1 MPDHRFT
8 ATLRALV
15 EAGVEFIVVGGVAA
29 VLNGAPVSTFDLDVV
44 HARDAANVARLLPVL
59 DSLDAVFRLQP
70 ERQIRPTAGHLSGPG
85 PLNLIARYGP
95 FDLLGTIGRGLNYQD
110 LLPHSIEME
119 IAAGILV
126 RVLDLET
133 LVAIKEELGG
143 EKDRAVLPVLR
154 RTLAEKR
161 RQ

>member
-8 ATLRALV
+8 AILRALV

-70 ERQIRPTAGHLSGPG
+70 ERQIRPTAGQLSGPG
-85 PLNLIARYGP
+85 HLNLITRYGP
-95 FDLLGTIGRGLNYQD
+95 FDLPGTIGRGLTYQD
-110 LLPHSIEME
+110 LLPHSTEME
-119 IAAGILV
+119 I
-126 RVLDLET
+126 
-133 LVAIKEELGG
+133 
-143 EKDRAVLPVLR
+143 
-154 RTLAEKR
+154 
-161 RQ
+161 